1 MKQKQKRQKTT
12 ISPDT
17 VCLFRDGDRYYAIND
32 DADVL
37 LKVYCVDIE
46 QVLGVRKAAFL
57 ANELDAVLNALVRN
71 QYRVAL
77 YKFKD

>member
-1 MKQKQKRQKTT
+1 MR
-12 ISPDT
+12 
-17 VCLFRDGDRYYAIND
+17 LFRDKNTYFAIND

-37 LKVYCVDIE
+37 AKVYCVDIQ

-57 ANELDAVLNALVRN
+57 ANELDTVLNALVRN
-71 QYRVAL
+71 QCRVAL

>member
-1 MKQKQKRQKTT
+1 M
-12 ISPDT
+12 
-17 VCLFRDGDRYYAIND
+17 A
-32 DADVL
+32 
-37 LKVYCVDIE
+37 KVYCVDIQ

-57 ANELDAVLNALVRN
+57 TNELDAVLNALVRN

>member
-1 MKQKQKRQKTT
+1 MKQKTKRQKTT

-17 VCLFRDGDRYYAIND
+17 VCLFRDGDKYFAINN

-37 LKVYCVDIE
+37 AKVYCVDIE
-46 QVLGVRKAAFL
+46 QVLGVRKATFL
-57 ANELDAVLNALVRN
+57 ANELEAVLNALVRN

>member
-1 MKQKQKRQKTT
+1 MKQKQNSQKIT
-12 ISPDT
+12 ISPDA
-17 VCLFRDGDRYYAIND
+17 VCLFPDGDKYFAIND
-32 DADVL
+32 DGDVL
-37 LKVYCVDIE
+37 AKVYCVDIE

-77 YKFKD
+77 YKFKN